1 MSSVKIYLAM
11 IAAALCL
18 FSCNDADE
26 AENAPAETK
35 KLWGSTYSHT
45 NLGAYPDLFS
55 KYWVYA
61 YDIKSNPNAGLRIT
75 GRYPQARFFS
85 FWKSA
90 LLKPEVPCPP
100 RRIAS
105 SFIQSTSA

>member
-35 KLWGSTYSHT
+35 KLWGTTYSHT

-55 KYWVYA
+55 KYWV
-61 YDIKSNPNAGLRIT
+61 DRKS
-75 GRYPQARFFS
+75 
-85 FWKSA
+85 
-90 LLKPEVPCPP
+90 VV
-100 RRIAS
+100 
-105 SFIQSTSA
+105 